1 MLEVIKRPKQN
12 VIGVEPRSQALIINT
27 NHGKIKLEPKSSEVI
42 RIVYTLKENFSLS
55 DKPGVIAKDS
65 FHDWKYEET
74 DNELILITSKLCL
87 KMNKTTASIR
97 YFDSMGKLLLQE
109 REYESRVLEEY
120 DSYQSIFTTDTKI
133 EVVDTPDGK
142 KEVIKDAPKIFDKKL
157 YRSRLFLKWQDGEAL
172 YGLGQHE
179 VGNINLR
186 GSTVYLHQANMKIA
200 IPMVVSSLG
209 YGLLMDTY
217 APMIF
222 QDQEE
227 ASYLYTEADE
237 ELDYYFIYGENIDGV
252 VRGYRFLTGKAVM
265 LPKWAFG
272 FIQSQER
279 YESAQEL
286 EKTVDEFR
294 RRQIGLDAIVLDW
307 CSWEG
312 NLWGQKTLDEKRF
325 PEPATMLSN
334 LHHNNAKL
342 MISIWPNMSH
352 DCENYKEFKELGLL
366 LPGSNIY
373 NPFVSEGRELYW
385 KQAKEGLFD
394 YGIDAWWC
402 DSSEPFTPEWNHMGE
417 PEASTM
423 YHEYCNT
430 ASKHIPTELM
440 NSFGLYHS
448 KAIYEA
454 QRKDT
459 QDKRVVNLTRSGYTG
474 SQRYGVILWSGDIS
488 ASWGTLRQQIVAG
501 LNLCVSGLPYW
512 TLDIGAFFVKRGI
525 QWFWNGNY
533 ENGLEDLGYREL
545 FTRWYQ
551 YGAFLPIF
559 RSHGTDVRRELWN
572 FGEPGDMFYDALLK
586 ANHLRYKL
594 IPYIYSMASK
604 VWRDDY
610 TIYRMLAF
618 DFSEDEVAREINDQF
633 MFGDSIMVCPVVNP
647 MYYEIG
653 SKPIDSEEKSRK
665 VYLPKGVDWYD
676 FWDNKY
682 YKGGQTIVTDAPI
695 DKIPLFVKAGSI
707 LAISQVMNYVD
718 ERPDDPIM
726 INVYIGK
733 DAEFELYSD
742 DGDNYNYEDGS
753 YDLNKFIWSEEKQE
767 LCAYN
772 KFGQSLELELSSYQ
786 ISIISNDE

>member
-12 VIGVEPRSQALIINT
+12 IIEVEPTSQALTIIT
-27 NHGKIKLEPKSSEVI
+27 SHGKIKLEPKSPEVI
-42 RIVYTLKENFSLS
+42 RIVYTLKENFTLS
-55 DKPGVIAKDS
+55 DKPGVIVKDS
-65 FHDWKYEET
+65 FLNWTYEET
-74 DNELILITSKLCL
+74 EKELILTTSKLCL
-87 KMNKTTASIR
+87 KMNKETASIR

-120 DSYQSIFTTDTKI
+120 DSYKAMFTVDTKI
-133 EVVDTPDGK
+133 EIIDTPDGK
-142 KEVIKDAPKIFDKKL
+142 KEVIKDVPRIFDKKL
-157 YRSRLFLKWQDGEAL
+157 YRSRLFLEWQDEEAL

-179 VGNINLR
+179 ASNLNLR
-186 GSTVYLHQANMKIA
+186 GSTVYLHPANMKIG
-200 IPMVVSSLG
+200 IPMLLSSLG
-209 YGLLMDTY
+209 YGLLIDTY

-222 QDQEE
+222 QDQKED
-227 ASYLYTEADE
+227 SYLYTEADE
-237 ELDYYFIYGENIDGV
+237 ELDYYFIYGNNLDGV
-252 VRGYRFLTGKAVM
+252 IRGYRFLTGKAVM

-279 YESAQEL
+279 YETAQEL
-286 EKTVDEFR
+286 VKIVEEYRKRE
-294 RRQIGLDAIVLDW
+294 IGLDVIVLDW

-312 NLWGQKTLDEKRF
+312 NLWGQKTFDKNRF
-325 PEPATMLSN
+325 PDPEGMINN
-334 LHHNNAKL
+334 LHQYNTKL

-352 DCENYKEFKELGLL
+352 DCDNYKEFKELGLL

-417 PEASTM
+417 AEASRM

-430 ASKHIPTELM
+430 ASKHIPSELM
-440 NSFGLYHS
+440 SSYGLYHA

-454 QRKDT
+454 QRKDS
-459 QDKRVVNLTRSGYTG
+459 QEKRVVNLTRSGYTG

-488 ASWGTLRQQIVAG
+488 ASWRTLRQQIVAG

-525 QWFWNGNY
+525 QWFWNGDY

-559 RSHGTDVRRELWN
+559 RSHGTDVRRELWS

-586 ANHLRYKL
+586 ANHLRYKF
-594 IPYIYSMASK
+594 IPYIYSMALK

-618 DFSEDEVAREINDQF
+618 DFAKDELAREIKDQF

-647 MYYEIG
+647 MYYEKG
-653 SKPIDSEEKSRK
+653 SKPIINIDKSRQ

-676 FWDNKY
+676 FWDKKY
-682 YKGGQTIVTDAPI
+682 YKGGQTIRAHAPI
-695 DKIPLFVKAGSI
+695 DKIPLFIKAGSI
-707 LAISQVMNYVD
+707 LAMSDLMNYVD
-718 ERPDDPIM
+718 ERPEAPIK
-726 INVYIGK
+726 IRVYTGK
-733 DAEFELYSD
+733 DAEFELYTD
-742 DGDNYNYEDGS
+742 DGDNYNYEVGS
-753 YDLNKFIWSEEKQE
+753 YDITKFIWSEEQHE

-772 KFGQSLELELSSYQ
+772 NLGQRLELDLSSYQ
-786 ISIISNDE
+786 ITIISKDK